1 MRRRLAPVAFVVL
14 AAAAAPGALA
24 GNGPGTATPF
34 KALFGSI
41 SCSGVRLVTSAPRPT
56 VEDLETC
63 TGVPLSI
70 LAVGRYTIPIADFAW
85 YSDYDGALA
94 VSGTIVITAA
104 DHGTATSKITAFY
117 T

>member
-1 MRRRLAPVAFVVL
+1 MKRKLLLVTFVVL
-14 AAAAAPGALA
+14 AVAAVPVALA

-34 KALFGSI
+34 KASFGSI
-41 SCSGVRLVTSAPRPT
+41 SCSGVRLVTTVPSPV

-70 LAVGRYTIPIADFAW
+70 LAAGTYTIPIVDFAW

-94 VSGTIVITAA
+94 VSGTIVVTAS
-104 DHGTATSKITAFY
+104 DHGNATAKITAY
-117 T
+117 YD